1 MPLAIYPWQEA
12 LSRDLEIFRH
22 RMPSGIIVSGPRDI
36 GTFELVL
43 AFTKSLM
50 CENPAEDGTPCGKCP
65 GCRLAEAGTHPDI
78 RFLLSEEEAAR
89 HDLPIPESAGKK
101 LSDEISIAAVREL
114 RDYMALKPHRS
125 PRRVILISPA
135 DRIRPDAASVLLK
148 MVEEP
153 PPDLSFIMIAEDLDA
168 ILPTLRSRCVL
179 LHARKPDPEAASSWL
194 ESKGLK
200 DFDEQLAEAGGNPL
214 AVVRGHKIVP
224 DEARTLFL
232 NLLKAGKR
240 LDITQVAP
248 GVGTGWKLDACADF
262 LSRWGTDLI
271 RVKSGLQPSYFVG
284 ETPELQSIA
293 PRADLQA
300 LFHWLDETESLK
312 RASTVPLNNK
322 LALEK
327 ILESYRSAFRS

>member
-1 MPLAIYPWQEA
+1 ML
-12 LSRDLEIFRH
+12 FR
-22 RMPSGIIVSGPRDI
+22 S
-36 GTFELVL
+36 
-43 AFTKSLM
+43 
-50 CENPAEDGTPCGKCP
+50 
-65 GCRLAEAGTHPDI
+65 
-78 RFLLSEEEAAR
+78 
-89 HDLPIPESAGKK
+89 
-101 LSDEISIAAVREL
+101 
-114 RDYMALKPHRS
+114 
-125 PRRVILISPA
+125 
-135 DRIRPDAASVLLK
+135 
-148 MVEEP
+148 
-153 PPDLSFIMIAEDLDA
+153 
-168 ILPTLRSRCVL
+168 
-179 LHARKPDPEAASSWL
+179 HARKPDPEAASSWL

>member
-114 RDYMALKPHRS
+114 WDYVALKPHRS

-214 AVVRGHKIVP
+214 QIG
-224 DEARTLFL
+224 
-232 NLLKAGKR
+232 
-240 LDITQVAP
+240 
-248 GVGTGWKLDACADF
+248 
-262 LSRWGTDLI
+262 
-271 RVKSGLQPSYFVG
+271 
-284 ETPELQSIA
+284 
-293 PRADLQA
+293 RA
-300 LFHWLDETESLK
+300 H
-312 RASTVPLNNK
+312 V
-322 LALEK
+322 
-327 ILESYRSAFRS
+327 

>member
-114 RDYMALKPHRS
+114 RLRGAEAS
-125 PRRVILISPA
+125 PEPETRHSHFAGGPYPAGRRVSSSQ
-135 DRIRPDAASVLLK
+135 DGGGAA
-148 MVEEP
+148 
-153 PPDLSFIMIAEDLDA
+153 A
-168 ILPTLRSRCVL
+168 
-179 LHARKPDPEAASSWL
+179 
-194 ESKGLK
+194 
-200 DFDEQLAEAGGNPL
+200 
-214 AVVRGHKIVP
+214 
-224 DEARTLFL
+224 
-232 NLLKAGKR
+232 
-240 LDITQVAP
+240 
-248 GVGTGWKLDACADF
+248 
-262 LSRWGTDLI
+262 
-271 RVKSGLQPSYFVG
+271 
-284 ETPELQSIA
+284 
-293 PRADLQA
+293 
-300 LFHWLDETESLK
+300 
-312 RASTVPLNNK
+312 
-322 LALEK
+322 
-327 ILESYRSAFRS
+327 

>member
-114 RDYMALKPHRS
+114 RDYVALKPHRS

-135 DRIRPDAASVLLK
+135 TVSGRTPRQFFSRWW
-148 MVEEP
+148 
-153 PPDLSFIMIAEDLDA
+153 
-168 ILPTLRSRCVL
+168 RSRRLISV
-179 LHARKPDPEAASSWL
+179 SS
-194 ESKGLK
+194 
-200 DFDEQLAEAGGNPL
+200 
-214 AVVRGHKIVP
+214 
-224 DEARTLFL
+224 
-232 NLLKAGKR
+232 
-240 LDITQVAP
+240 
-248 GVGTGWKLDACADF
+248 
-262 LSRWGTDLI
+262 
-271 RVKSGLQPSYFVG
+271 
-284 ETPELQSIA
+284 
-293 PRADLQA
+293 
-300 LFHWLDETESLK
+300 
-312 RASTVPLNNK
+312 
-322 LALEK
+322 
-327 ILESYRSAFRS
+327 